1 MPPPRKQKLISIEL
15 RIFALFMLFHTLWG
29 QFFFQNIT
37 LKFLLMPVDWSLGL
51 AFLNR
56 KSHGKSEKFM
66 ESQNLFLKICVE
78 TLTQN
83 QHKPYQ
89 CGCLSFLQF
98 QKKTRRLW
106 GNNSSNT
113 NECLSWEL
121 IFMVCRKS
129 VYLNSALLIQNHFT
143 IEHCDFALKSHICS
157 IHFRDGGERRMGEV
171 VSKSKSCTNRFE
183 SR

>member
-37 LKFLLMPVDWSLGL
+37 LKFWLMPVDWSLGL

-56 KSHGKSEKFM
+56 KSRKVRKSHGKSEFIFKNLCGNPDSKLAQTILVRVLKFFTV
-66 ESQNLFLKICVE
+66 L
-78 TLTQN
+78 
-83 QHKPYQ
+83 
-89 CGCLSFLQF
+89 
-98 QKKTRRLW
+98 KKTRRLW
-106 GNNSSNT
+106 GNNLSNT

-129 VYLNSALLIQNHFT
+129 VYLNSALLIQNHFI
-143 IEHCDFALKSHICS
+143 IEHCNFALKSHICS
-157 IHFRDGGERRMGEV
+157 IHFRGEGEDGRG
-171 VSKSKSCTNRFE
+171 RF
-183 SR
+183 